1 MNLVFIMMKTE
12 WVDTKTIGIV
22 GKIKLL
28 FPLYLKLPCLCL
40 NPFPLLSLAID
51 LVTHFITL
59 IQKMSP
65 FPKG

>member
-1 MNLVFIMMKTE
+1 MTLIFIMEKTE
-12 WVDTKTIGIV
+12 WVNTKTIGIV
-22 GKIKLL
+22 GKIKLQ
-28 FPLYLKLPCLCL
+28 FPLYLKLPSLCL
-40 NPFPLLSLAID
+40 NPFLPLSLGVD

>member
-1 MNLVFIMMKTE
+1 MNLLFIMTKTE

-22 GKIKLL
+22 GKIKL
-28 FPLYLKLPCLCL
+28 FPLYLKLPSLCL